1 MYDLLYGYCLC
12 FALALLLFFG
22 IYFITARVPE
32 NPIYEN
38 YKRSR
43 KIIGIALLLL
53 SANYSVHMF
62 LQLRFWRPDIA
73 ICMNLSTYYLSAWL
87 FSSSLTSLLEKGYI
101 TRKRTVLHI
110 LGWLA
115 FTAVSGTVLIAIP
128 RGHTKLIGI
137 LVLAVWFFIYS
148 FRLARRLVRTYRK
161 AVKFVDDYHSE
172 HISAYIN
179 WLSVITYWA
188 VIYGVGCGLLTFLP
202 EEYIFLWILS
212 SIPFYIYLFCS
223 YMNYLLFYEQVE
235 SILETQ
241 EEVEADETSVMTS
254 DMKKSPTVYMS
265 IEKNLMQWMDNNG
278 FTRPGL
284 TIEDLAEELYTN
296 RTYLSGYIKSRY
308 GTSFRDWIGGLR
320 LDYAKKMLLEHPELT
335 VAGVSEL
342 SGFLSLSYFTKIFT
356 EKEECSPAKW
366 RRNKL
371 NSDKL

>member
-1 MYDLLYGYCLC
+1 
-12 FALALLLFFG
+12 
-22 IYFITARVPE
+22 
-32 NPIYEN
+32 
-38 YKRSR
+38 
-43 KIIGIALLLL
+43 
-53 SANYSVHMF
+53 
-62 LQLRFWRPDIA
+62 
-73 ICMNLSTYYLSAWL
+73 
-87 FSSSLTSLLEKGYI
+87 
-101 TRKRTVLHI
+101 
-110 LGWLA
+110 
-115 FTAVSGTVLIAIP
+115 
-128 RGHTKLIGI
+128 
-137 LVLAVWFFIYS
+137 
-148 FRLARRLVRTYRK
+148 
-161 AVKFVDDYHSE
+161 
-172 HISAYIN
+172 
-179 WLSVITYWA
+179 
-188 VIYGVGCGLLTFLP
+188 
-202 EEYIFLWILS
+202 
-212 SIPFYIYLFCS
+212 
-223 YMNYLLFYEQVE
+223 MNYLLFYEQVE